1 MNETTYYKMRDEMWE
16 IGELEYACTC
26 IIESN
31 GYGYYDYK
39 KEMPRLLISDAK
51 YVLKT
56 YYEDGHVRNEDFKE
70 GTTEQKQEC
79 REEIKQIRKWI
90 KKWERQTKEN
100 KQ

>member
-1 MNETTYYKMRDEMWE
+1 MNKATYYKMRDEMWE

-31 GYGYYDYK
+31 GYDYYDYK

-51 YVLKT
+51 YVLAT

-70 GTTEQKQEC
+70 GPPEQKQEC
-79 REEIKQIRKWI
+79 RDEIKQIRKWI
-90 KKWERQTKEN
+90 KKWERKTKEN